1 MVHEVGNKG
10 FPKTILDLF
19 ATCRVHL
26 TSLFYKSSFCGSYL
40 ELSSNVT
47 PIRPRSLA
55 PVSSRPLD
63 RCSNASSPRDIF
75 PLCRDGTLNDSH
87 RTFATSDSEGD

>member
-26 TSLFYKSSFCGSYL
+26 TSLFYKSSFCGSYR

-47 PIRPRSLA
+47 PSLA
-55 PVSSRPLD
+55 PVSSRALD

-87 RTFATSDSEGD
+87 RRFATSDSEGD